1 MNKKRNRKHD
11 LDTKRLEAFRNLP
24 ADIVKLLTK
33 EEVQAFFYDDEWPD
47 SMREKL
53 NDYLVDEQ

>member
-1 MNKKRNRKHD
+1 MSEKKNRRRD
-11 LDTKRLEAFRNLP
+11 LDTNRLEAFRNLP

-53 NDYLVDEQ
+53 KDYLVDEQ